1 MVTPLSHSSR
11 TLYATQ
17 GQGQLSNSRLLYR
30 RAGTIYFLGCHLKV
44 TACRREVLADLK
56 WLHDRMLILW

>member
-1 MVTPLSHSSR
+1 MEINHPALVDLAGVNVKWVTPLSHSSR

-17 GQGQLSNSRLLYR
+17 GQGQWANSRPLYR

-44 TACRREVLADLK
+44 TACR
-56 WLHDRMLILW
+56 

>member
-17 GQGQLSNSRLLYR
+17 GQGQWGQWSNSRPLYR
-30 RAGTIYFLGCHLKV
+30 RLVTIYFLGCHLQV
-44 TACRREVLADLK
+44 TACR
-56 WLHDRMLILW
+56 